1 MWLEILI
8 SLEGL
13 GLHLTK
19 LAQAFPEQYDLHEP
33 HRLLSSL
40 DPYEHLRRIFR
51 LCSVHVARNIKQA
64 KVSNPVKVMMNSL
77 VCTEH
82 LNFDE
87 TLEKIKTDGGKVGSG
102 QDIILWLLNI

>member
-19 LAQAFPEQYDLHEP
+19 LAEAFPEQYELHEP
-33 HRLLSSL
+33 HCLLSSL
-40 DPYEHLRRIFR
+40 DPCEHSHCIFC
-51 LCSVHVARNIKQA
+51 LCSVHVAQNIKQA

-87 TLEKIKTDGGKVGSG
+87 TLEKIKTNGGKVGSG